1 MSSENTRTG
10 VKYGLLRPGPSQRN
24 FLDRAMRLGN
34 VELFVVSDGFVRMD
48 GGGMFGVVPRVLWEK
63 VLAPDEFNRVKTA
76 LNCLVIVTRDKT
88 ILVDT
93 GLGAKLTAKQERN
106 FARKGGAK
114 LLVNLARIGF
124 LPEDI
129 DLVVNTHLHADHA
142 GGNTYRA
149 GQDILPTFPNAEYW
163 IQRQEFLDASF
174 PNERT
179 RATYFA
185 DNFIALE
192 RVCLLN
198 GDTQITDEVRAIVTP
213 GHTRAH
219 QAILIESKGEKALFL
234 GDVAGRTIYLEHLP
248 WVPAY
253 DIEPMVSIETKRR
266 IREWA
271 FEENML
277 LVFQHDAVM
286 TLGRLRQDG
295 KEYRVECVATD
306 L

>member
-1 MSSENTRTG
+1 
-10 VKYGLLRPGPSQRN
+10 
-24 FLDRAMRLGN
+24 MRLGN
-34 VELFVVSDGFVRMD
+34 VEIFVVGDGFVRMD
-48 GGGMFGVVPRVLWEK
+48 GGGMFGVVPRILWEK
-63 VLAPDEFNRVKTA
+63 MLAPDEFNRVKTA
-76 LNCLVIVTRDKT
+76 LNCLIIVTRDKT

-114 LLVNLARIGF
+114 LLTNMARIGF
-124 LPEDI
+124 LPHDI
-129 DLVVNTHLHADHA
+129 DLVINTHLHADHA
-142 GGNTYRA
+142 GGNTYRV

-163 IQRQEFLDASF
+163 IQRQEFLDAAF

-179 RATYFA
+179 KATYA
-185 DNFIALE
+185 PDNFIPLE
-192 RVCLLN
+192 RVCMLN
-198 GDTQITDEVRAIVTP
+198 GDSQITEEVRTIITP

-219 QAILIESKGEKALFL
+219 QAVIIESKGEKALFL
-234 GDVAGRTIYLEHLP
+234 GDVAGRTIYLEHLA

-253 DIEPMVSIETKRR
+253 DIEPMVSIETKRH

-271 FEENML
+271 YEENML

-286 TLGRLRQDG
+286 TLGRLHKNG
-295 KEYRVECVATD
+295 KEFKVERVATD

>member
-1 MSSENTRTG
+1 
-10 VKYGLLRPGPSQRN
+10 
-24 FLDRAMRLGN
+24 MRLGN

-295 KEYRVECVATD
+295 KEYRVERVATD

>member
-1 MSSENTRTG
+1 
-10 VKYGLLRPGPSQRN
+10 
-24 FLDRAMRLGN
+24 MRLGN
-34 VELFVVSDGFVRMD
+34 IELFVVSDGFVRMD

-63 VLAPDEFNRVKTA
+63 ILAPDEFNRVKTA
-76 LNCLVIVTRDKT
+76 LNCLVIVTREKT

-93 GLGAKLTAKQERN
+93 GLGAKLTAKQEQN

-114 LLVNLARIGF
+114 LLTNLARIGF

-142 GGNTYRA
+142 GGNTKRI
-149 GQDILPTFPNAEYW
+149 GQEIVATFPNAEYW
-163 IQRQEFLDASF
+163 IQRQEYLDASF

-179 RATYFA
+179 KATYFA
-185 DNFIALE
+185 DNFIPLE
-192 RVCLLN
+192 RVCFLN
-198 GDTQITDEVRAIVTP
+198 GDTQVTAEVRTIVTP

-219 QAILIESKGEKALFL
+219 QVVVVESKGEKAMFL
-234 GDVAGRTIYLEHLP
+234 GDVAGRTVYLERLA

-253 DIEPMVSIETKRR
+253 DIEPMVSIETKRH

-271 FEENML
+271 YEENML

-286 TLGRLRQDG
+286 TLGRLRKVG
-295 KEYRVECVATD
+295 KDFKVERVVTD